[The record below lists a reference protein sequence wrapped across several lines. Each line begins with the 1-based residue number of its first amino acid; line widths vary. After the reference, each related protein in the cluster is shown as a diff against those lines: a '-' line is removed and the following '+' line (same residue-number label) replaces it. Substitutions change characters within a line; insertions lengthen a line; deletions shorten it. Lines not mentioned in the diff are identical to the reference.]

1 MQQYIDFVTSNPI
14 LSLVWVGLVVAI
26 IASYV
31 KQKSAGYA
39 VVTPNEATVMVNRED
54 GVFVDIRSRDE
65 YRQGHIAG
73 SLHILPSQ
81 IKDQNF
87 GELEKSKSAP
97 IIVVCKTGQ
106 IAHESASLLHKAGF
120 ENVKLLKD
128 GLVSWNEA
136 NLPLIRSTSGKGK
149 K

>member
-14 LSLVWVGLVVAI
+14 LSLVWVGLVVAV

-31 KQKSAGYA
+31 KQKAAGYA
-39 VVTPNEATVMVNRED
+39 VVDPNQAVSMVNREE

-73 SLHILPSQ
+73 ALHILPSQ
-81 IKDQNF
+81 IKEQNF
-87 GELEKSKSAP
+87 SELEKHKTAP

-106 IAHESASLLHKAGF
+106 TAQESAGLLHKAGF
-120 ENVKLLKD
+120 ENVNLLKD
-128 GLVSWNEA
+128 GLISWNEA
-136 NLPLIRSTSGKGK
+136 NLPLVRSKSNKGK

>member
-1 MQQYIDFVTSNPI
+1 MQQYIDFVTSNPM
-14 LSLVWVGLVVAI
+14 LSLAWVGLAVAL
-26 IASYV
+26 IASLV
-31 KQKSAGYA
+31 KQKTAGYKI
-39 VVTPNEATVMVNRED
+39 VTPNEATVMVNRED

-73 SLHILPSQ
+73 ALHILPSQ

-87 GELEKSKSAP
+87 GELEKHKNAP

-106 IAHESASLLHKAGF
+106 IAQESANLLHKAGF
-120 ENVKLLKD
+120 ANVSLLKD
-128 GLVSWNEA
+128 GLISWNEA
-136 NLPLIRSTSGKGK
+136 NLPLIRSKGK